1 MPMTAEPTT
10 PRTGKRFLL
19 LSPILPYPPDSG
31 AVQRT
36 FLLFK
41 ALQAIG
47 HVDFLLVGDYR
58 VPEHLLPT
66 LRAEFNYLGHV
77 PRQYGRWAPQEWG
90 IGVSRIDKPLQRLV
104 YSALGWRYT
113 FFDSTAMRSAVA
125 ERLASGHY
133 DAVVTRYLT
142 TAYQAGVIGHPA
154 LYVDLDDLES
164 EVWAS
169 RAAAEKRKLL
179 PQLYGRIAAS
189 YRQKE
194 RELVARCA
202 GVWVTKTKDLQAFD
216 KGAVR
221 MLPNI
226 PFASY
231 PQGVEPLTPAQR
243 PIILGVG
250 VYDWLPNREGFNW
263 FVREV
268 WPHVRRAVPDAELH
282 LVGKLSDEALKQQ
295 WSQTPGVRYLGRVD
309 DLQAAYQ
316 SALFTI
322 APLFGGG
329 GTNIKVI
336 ESLAYGRS
344 CVVTPHAIKGFEM
357 MDGLHIACDAN
368 EFSRKCEELLRDF
381 NGTVR
386 AGSAAAHQANQSFSF
401 SSFSR
406 AISESLRP
414 QLLPLPK

>member
-1 MPMTAEPTT
+1 MTAESAT

-19 LSPILPYPPDSG
+19 LSPTLPYPPDSG

-90 IGVSRIDKPLQRLV
+90 IGVPRIDQPLQRLV

-164 EVWAS
+164 EVWAG
-169 RAAAEKRKLL
+169 RAAAEKRRLL

-202 GVWVTKTKDLQAFD
+202 GVWVTKTKDLHAL
-216 KGAVR
+216 GNSAAR

-231 PQGVEPLTPAQR
+231 PHGVEPLAPATR
-243 PIILGVG
+243 PIVLGVA
-250 VYDWLPNREGFNW
+250 VYDWLPNREGFDW

-268 WPHVRRAVPDAELH
+268 WPHVRRAVPNAELH
-282 LVGKLSDEALKQQ
+282 LVGKLSDEALKRQ
-295 WSQTPGVRYLGRVD
+295 WSQTPGVRCLGRVD
-309 DLQAAYQ
+309 DLRAAYQ
-316 SALFTI
+316 SALFTV

-336 ESLAYGRS
+336 ESLTYGRCS
-344 CVVTPHAIKGFEM
+344 VVTPTAAKGFEN
-357 MDGLHIACDAN
+357 MDGLHVACDAK
-368 EFSRKCEELLRDF
+368 EFSSQCESLLGDLDTTART
-381 NGTVR
+381 GV
-386 AGSAAAHQANQSFSF
+386 AAAQQASRQFSF
-401 SSFSR
+401 THFSD
-406 AISESLRP
+406 AIKETLD
-414 QLLPLPK
+414 K